1 MQGTHH
7 NPPFHDI
14 SPSPCRGFF
23 FVLFDPIHAIRS
35 LYLHTH
41 THMQATHIR
50 TSDMYSSERIPVIIH
65 SGDRDVMTVLGRRW
79 WSTRTPSTPGGSR
92 KVSRLS
98 PTSHSST
105 SQLLVHS
112 HIVTVRLTT
121 SPSHFTLR
129 DRTPRTIRT
138 RLIPC
143 ACLVLPINAGLRL
156 ANGRTGTV
164 ARVLLLLMPR
174 RLPLPSSRHRLRGM
188 TTTMTRGMDI
198 NETRGGMNLERGRG
212 TGMTTIGGG
221 RGRVDLCLHLLLG

>member
-1 MQGTHH
+1 MST
-7 NPPFHDI
+7 
-14 SPSPCRGFF
+14 SST
-23 FVLFDPIHAIRS
+23 FV
-35 LYLHTH
+35 
-41 THMQATHIR
+41 
-50 TSDMYSSERIPVIIH
+50 
-65 SGDRDVMTVLGRRW
+65 
-79 WSTRTPSTPGGSR
+79 GSR
-92 KVSRLS
+92 RVSRLS
-98 PTSHSST
+98 ALSNFSARAAT

-112 HIVTVRLTT
+112 SLESSLQSVDPT
-121 SPSHFTLR
+121 SPSHFTLP
-129 DRTPRTIRT
+129 DRTPRIFRT

-221 RGRVDLCLHLLLG
+221 RGRVDLRLHLLLG